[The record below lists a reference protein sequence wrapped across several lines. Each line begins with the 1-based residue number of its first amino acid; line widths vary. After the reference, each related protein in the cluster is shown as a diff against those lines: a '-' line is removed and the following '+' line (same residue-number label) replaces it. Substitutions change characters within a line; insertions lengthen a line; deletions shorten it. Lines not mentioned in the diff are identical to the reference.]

1 MKKNICP
8 LIFHHAHIRPDGQ
21 IYPCC
26 YFENKNLPDS
36 LHIDNPNWFDHEF
49 LQKIRERNRN
59 NKPVF
64 ECSKCYT
71 DELFDRYRDLIKD
84 PTEAENLK
92 YSLRIEK
99 LKVYQQKDNKEFT
112 PPDSASLRSLDI
124 ALSNVCN
131 NKCRMCGPELS
142 TYWYP
147 DAQKLGIP
155 FNRGVIDNTEFLQ
168 NSDFSQLFD
177 LKIVGGEPMLE
188 QEKLKILLG
197 KCNRSQLEIQIITN
211 CTVRPDQELE
221 DLLKECRNVTFS
233 LSIDAYGK
241 LNEYLR
247 KGSHWTTTVDNIEYY
262 TKTYPYVE
270 IYSVINF
277 YNANLLAELPDFIR
291 HNFPTVHFAF
301 AMIDKP
307 EWMTLKH
314 IPHERKHIILERIL
328 QSQNQT
334 VLNTFPLMKR
344 NLHFKGD
351 PKLFIDASLKLDTVR
366 NETLAHV
373 NPELYQWLEPYF
385 NHK

>member
-1 MKKNICP
+1 MKKNLCP
-8 LIFHHAHIRPDGQ
+8 LIFHHSHVRPDGQ

-26 YFENKNLPDS
+26 YFEPKNLPKD
-36 LHIDNPNWFDHEF
+36 LNIDNPNWFNHEF
-49 LQKIRERNRN
+49 LQQIRERNRD

-84 PTEAENLK
+84 PSEAEKLK

-99 LKVYQQKDNKEFT
+99 LKVYQEKDHKEFS
-112 PPDSASLRSLDI
+112 PPESASLRSLDI

-155 FNRGVIDNTEFLQ
+155 FNRGIIDNTEFLQ
-168 NSDFSQLFD
+168 NNDFSQLFD
-177 LKIVGGEPMLE
+177 LKVVGGEPMLE

-211 CTVRPDQELE
+211 CTVLPDQELE
-221 DLLKECRNVTFS
+221 GLLKECRKVKIS

-247 KGSHWTTTVDNIEYY
+247 KGSHWTTTVNNIDYY
-262 TKTYPYVE
+262 SKNFPYVE
-270 IYSVINF
+270 IYSVINI
-277 YNANLLAELPDFIR
+277 YNANVVEQLPNFIR
-291 HNFPTVHFAF
+291 ENYPNIHFAF

-314 IPHERKHIILERIL
+314 IPFKNKSIILERIL
-328 QSQNQT
+328 QSPNQT
-334 VLNTFPLMKR
+334 VLNTFPLVKR

-351 PKLFIDASLKLDTVR
+351 PRLFIDNNSPLDKIR
-366 NETLAHV
+366 NETLEQV
-373 NPELYQWLEPYF
+373 NPELAEWLIEYSI
-385 NHK
+385 N